1 MDKEQAIFEQITL
14 GNIKKWS
21 STALI
26 VLSQVW
32 ENFWKLKALLKYH
45 KMLFHLKYPTR
56 SHNIK
61 IFVLNFLSYQ
71 KTA

>member
-26 VLSQVW
+26 VLSQV
-32 ENFWKLKALLKYH
+32 
-45 KMLFHLKYPTR
+45 
-56 SHNIK
+56 
-61 IFVLNFLSYQ
+61 
-71 KTA
+71 